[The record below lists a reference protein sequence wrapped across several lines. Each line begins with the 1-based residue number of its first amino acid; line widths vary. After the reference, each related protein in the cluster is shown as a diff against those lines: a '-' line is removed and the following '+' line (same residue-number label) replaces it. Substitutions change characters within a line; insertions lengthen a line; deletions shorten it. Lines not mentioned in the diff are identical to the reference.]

1 MCNKSRDILG
11 DRFVIHIRGD
21 HVNKKSG
28 TINCTSLDLS
38 MKTLNASEAR
48 ANLFSLVEQVNK
60 DHLPRLITS
69 RQGDA
74 VLLSKSDWESIQ
86 ETLYLQSIPNL
97 VESIRAAEQMDDWVS
112 EDEFLGALNGL
123 ED

>member
-1 MCNKSRDILG
+1 
-11 DRFVIHIRGD
+11 
-21 HVNKKSG
+21 
-28 TINCTSLDLS
+28 
-38 MKTLNASEAR
+38 MKILNASEAR

-60 DHLPRLITS
+60 DHLPRFITS

-97 VESIRAAEQMDDWVS
+97 IESIRAAEQMNDWVS

-123 ED
+123 EN